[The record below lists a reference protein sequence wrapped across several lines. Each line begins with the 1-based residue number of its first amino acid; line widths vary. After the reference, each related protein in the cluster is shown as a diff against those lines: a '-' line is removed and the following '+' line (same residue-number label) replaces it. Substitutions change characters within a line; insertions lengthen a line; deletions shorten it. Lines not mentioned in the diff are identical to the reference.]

1 MNQRAVIYA
10 RVSTDKQA
18 EHGVSL
24 DMQIARCLEYAEA
37 RGFALID
44 TVIDA
49 GISAKTIEQRPGL
62 TRILDMV
69 NRKRLDHVVCY
80 KLDRSFRNT
89 IEGLQTV
96 ALMAKKGVSLH
107 VVDEQAAVKSDTA
120 DDEFLLTLK
129 MGLAQRERKLVAER
143 TKAALARKRE
153 RNEFC
158 GGEPPYGYR
167 SVEGSLIPD
176 ATERQVIRKIRNLRN
191 TGYSLRR
198 IVACLEQDGHLN
210 RRGKPFA
217 KTQVERILRR
227 EAA

>member
-18 EHGVSL
+18 EHGISL
-24 DMQIARCLEYAEA
+24 DMQIARCLEYVEA
-37 RGFALID
+37 QGFDLLD

-49 GISAKTIEQRPGL
+49 GLSAKTIEHRPGL

-69 NRKRLDHVVCY
+69 NRKSIDHVVCF

-96 ALMAKKGVSLH
+96 AFMARKGVSLH
-107 VVDEQAAVKSDTA
+107 VVDEQATVKA
-120 DDEFLLTLK
+120 DSADEEFMLTLK

-153 RNEFC
+153 KGEFC

-167 SVEGSLIPD
+167 SVEGNLIPD
-176 ATERQVIRKIRNLRN
+176 TEEQRVIRKIRSLRN
-191 TGYSLRR
+191 QGYSLRR
-198 IVACLEQDGHLN
+198 IVTCLENDGHMN
-210 RRGKPFA
+210 RRGKLFT
-217 KTQVERILRR
+217 KTAVERILHR